1 MTVDRATCPHC
12 GSLISADELE
22 KLEVDSGGIAP
33 MGAGKSSDTLY
44 VCPSCNTIL
53 A

>member
-12 GSLISADELE
+12 ESSISGDELE
-22 KLEVDSGGIAP
+22 KLEVSSDRIAP
-33 MGAGKSSDTLY
+33 MGAGKRSDTLY

-53 A
+53 G